1 DTVPIA
7 DKSDYIQIVQCED
20 NKGHEEEIQQQYRS
34 DNVKDESCKSTYATS
49 CEAGA
54 TTGHLNVFEKIVN
67 DTPRK
72 GSFTPIF
79 SPGFEYRYKS
89 GCSGQSRKKIFGV
102 KMPELIPMTSTPFK
116 LQPEEII
123 NTHLARAIFA
133 SGCPLSLVENSYWRK
148 AFEVLC
154 PSYKVPSRFHL
165 TNKYLELEEE
175 YETIKRKCQE
185 YLKQTTSVAILCD
198 GWTNI
203 KNEAI
208 INFVIS
214 TPKPIFWKS
223 LPSGS
228 KSHTA
233 KYMCEEISK
242 VIKEIGSRKVIALC
256 TDTSCNMK
264 KAWDLLQ
271 EKYPALECYG
281 CLAHGLN
288 LIFADCLKI
297 ATIDQIITE
306 CTTMIKMIKHSH
318 LLLAKFKEKQGEKR
332 TSTTLKL
339 PVKTRWGSYV
349 ECLNSLLLNK

>member
-1 DTVPIA
+1 MIMLINAAVNA
-7 DKSDYIQIVQCED
+7 YKRS
-20 NKGHEEEIQQQYRS
+20 NSKGHEDEIQQCRS
-34 DNVKDESCKSTYATS
+34 DNEEDESCESTYATS

-54 TTGHLNVFEKIVN
+54 RETTGHLNVFEKIVN

-72 GSFTPIF
+72 GSFAPIF
-79 SPGFEYRYKS
+79 SHGFES
-89 GCSGQSRKKIFGV
+89 GCSGQSRKQIFTV
-102 KMPELIPMTSTPFK
+102 KTSEQIPMTSTPFK

-148 AFEVLC
+148 AFEVLR
-154 PSYKVPSRFHL
+154 PSYKLPSRFHL
-165 TNKYLELEEE
+165 TNKYLEEE

-185 YLKQTTSVAILCD
+185 YLKLTTSVAILCD

-203 KNEAI
+203 RNEAI

-242 VIKEIGSRKVIALC
+242 VIEG
-256 TDTSCNMK
+256 N
-264 KAWDLLQ
+264 WFN
-271 EKYPALECYG
+271 EK
-281 CLAHGLN
+281 
-288 LIFADCLKI
+288 
-297 ATIDQIITE
+297 
-306 CTTMIKMIKHSH
+306 
-318 LLLAKFKEKQGEKR
+318 
-332 TSTTLKL
+332 
-339 PVKTRWGSYV
+339 
-349 ECLNSLLLNK
+349 SLLYAQIMLPI

>member
-1 DTVPIA
+1 MLKHDLFGLLKINIF
-7 DKSDYIQIVQCED
+7 Y
-20 NKGHEEEIQQQYRS
+20 QQ
-34 DNVKDESCKSTYATS
+34 
-49 CEAGA
+49 
-54 TTGHLNVFEKIVN
+54 
-67 DTPRK
+67 
-72 GSFTPIF
+72 
-79 SPGFEYRYKS
+79 
-89 GCSGQSRKKIFGV
+89 
-102 KMPELIPMTSTPFK
+102 
-116 LQPEEII
+116 EII
-123 NTHLARAIFA
+123 NTHLARAIYA
-133 SGCPLSLVENSYWRK
+133 SGCPLSLVENTYWRK
-148 AFEVLC
+148 AFEVLR
-154 PSYKVPSRFHL
+154 PSYKLPSRFHL
-165 TNKYLELEEE
+165 TNKYLEEE

-185 YLKQTTSVAILCD
+185 NLKLTTSVAILCD

-203 KNEAI
+203 RY
-208 INFVIS
+208 
-214 TPKPIFWKS
+214 TCHT
-223 LPSGS
+223 

-242 VIKEIGSRKVIALC
+242 VIEEIGSRKVIALC
-256 TDTSCNMK
+256 TDNASNMK

-339 PVKTRWGSYV
+339 PVKTR
-349 ECLNSLLLNK
+349 